1 MELQLQR
8 CALAALL
15 AFSSPAAFS
24 EEHFSIS
31 RFEIV
36 GNSLLSQQDID
47 AAVMP
52 LTGSNR
58 VFGDIQKALEALEV
72 AYRRKGFSAV
82 RVHVPEQEL
91 SQGSVRIEVMESR
104 LANIVV
110 SGNQHFD
117 EANIRASLLP
127 LETGK
132 SPALGRLSEA
142 IQLANDN
149 PAKQVEVTLVNSSE
163 EGKLDAKVQV
173 TDSAPFHA
181 SATLDNSGT
190 RASGRFRTGIALQ
203 HANLFG
209 RDQVGTIAY
218 TTSPDSPADVHV
230 DLWSIGYRIPL
241 YSFGDSI
248 DFVYGTSSVNTPGSS
263 PTLGGSLGIIGKG
276 SVAGLRWNHFLPR
289 DGNYAS
295 KLIYSLDRKYIN
307 SRCSFNGVEVRVDV
321 PTPDISACVPY
332 TVMPI
337 GLSYFG
343 RRDSPGQVLDFNIGV
358 QRNLATGSEYTNVTG
373 RADRY
378 SYLTP
383 GNRDTSDGFM
393 TLRGGASLFKATAN
407 DWQLH
412 FAGSFQVA
420 SDPLVSSEQFGLVGA
435 NAVRGFSERAV
446 AADGGAILSGELYT
460 PDLVKKMPGRGN
472 LRLLAFYDVGRGYN
486 RGIGNGAIPSHVSV
500 ASAGVGARYS
510 LGKNMD
516 IRADVAR
523 VNDPGT
529 SVTETNGVW
538 KAHLTIV
545 VGL

>member
-1 MELQLQR
+1 MEINLQR
-8 CALAALL
+8 CAASVLL
-15 AFSSPAAFS
+15 TFSCATAFCDDR
-24 EEHFSIS
+24 FSIS
-31 RFEIV
+31 RFEVV
-36 GNSLLSQQDID
+36 GNSLLSRQEID

-52 LTGSNR
+52 LTGPDR
-58 VFGDIQKALEALEV
+58 VFGDIQKALEALEL
-72 AYRRKGFSAV
+72 AYRKKGFSAV
-82 RVHVPEQEL
+82 RVHIPEQEL
-91 SQGSVRIEVMESR
+91 SQGLVRIEVVESR
-104 LANIVV
+104 LVNIVV

-117 EANIRASLLP
+117 DANIRASLVP
-127 LETGK
+127 LQTGQ

-149 PAKQVEVTLVNSSE
+149 PAKQVEVTLVNNGD
-163 EGKLDAKVQV
+163 EGNVDAKVQV
-173 TDSAPFHA
+173 TDSRPFHA

-190 RASGRFRTGIALQ
+190 PASGRFRTGIALQ
-203 HANLFG
+203 HANLFD

-218 TTSPDSPADVHV
+218 TTSPDSPAGVHV
-230 DLWSIGYRIPL
+230 DLWSVGYRIPL

-248 DFVYGTSSVNTPGSS
+248 DFIYGKSSVNTPGSS
-263 PTLGGSLGIIGKG
+263 PTLGGSLGIVGKG
-276 SVAGLRWNHFLPR
+276 SIAGLRWNHFLPR
-289 DGNYAS
+289 QGNYSS
-295 KLIYSLDRKYIN
+295 KLVYSLDRKYIN
-307 SRCSFNGVEVRVDV
+307 ARCSFNGVEVNIDV
-321 PTPDISACVPY
+321 ATPDVSACVPY
-332 TVMPI
+332 TVMPV
-337 GLSYFG
+337 GVNYSG

-358 QRNLATGSEYTNVTG
+358 QRNLASGSDYTNVTG
-373 RADRY
+373 RSDHY

-393 TLRGGASLFKATAN
+393 SLRGGVSLFKATTD

-412 FAGSFQVA
+412 VAGNFQVA

-446 AADGGAILSGELYT
+446 AADGGAIVSGELYT
-460 PDLVKKMPGRGN
+460 PDLANKILGRGN
-472 LRLLAFYDVGRGYN
+472 LRLLAFYDLGRGYN
-486 RGIGNGAIPSHVSV
+486 RGTGSGATPSHVSV
-500 ASAGVGARYS
+500 ASAGIGARYS

-529 SVTETNGVW
+529 SLTETNGAW

>member
-149 PAKQVEVTLVNSSE
+149 PAKQVEVTLVSRTE

-203 HANLFG
+203 NANLFG

-289 DGNYAS
+289 DGNDAS